1 MKKLTEAEFTEQVIA
16 LEENEDETKSWIFKG
31 ERPAIVDFY
40 ADWCAPCKMV
50 SPILEQL
57 SKDFEGK
64 IDFYKVDTEAEPVL
78 ARMFQIQSIPSILL
92 ISTEEDYVPQMILG
106 AIPREGLLQAI
117 EKEFNLT
124 L

>member
-1 MKKLTEAEFTEQVIA
+1 MQKLTEAEFKEQVIA
-16 LEENEDETKSWIFKG
+16 LEDNGDDTKSWIFKG
-31 ERPAIVDFY
+31 EKPAIIDFY
-40 ADWCAPCKMV
+40 ADWCGPCKMV

-57 SKDFEGK
+57 EKDFDGK

-117 EKEFNLT
+117 EKEFSISL
-124 L
+124 

>member
-1 MKKLTEAEFTEQVIA
+1 MQKLTEAEFKEKVIA
-16 LEENEDETKSWIFKG
+16 LEDNGDETKSWIFKG
-31 ERPAIVDFY
+31 DKPAVIDFY
-40 ADWCAPCKMV
+40 ADWCGPCKMV
-50 SPILEQL
+50 SPIIEQL
-57 SKDFEGK
+57 DKDFDGK

-117 EKEFNLT
+117 EKEFGLT